1 MVWVE
6 PEEGKQE
13 ETGAQLTEIQ
23 KGMKKQV
30 TQCSK

>member
-1 MVWVE
+1 MVGVE
-6 PEEGKQE
+6 AEGGKQE

-30 TQCSK
+30 TR